1 MVLESVVPAAA
12 AWITGQIGV
21 PTIGIGCGEHT
32 CDGEVAVATDLIG
45 TFPWFV
51 PPFAKP
57 EAILAPQI
65 TAAAAAY
72 RERVQRVPIS
82 HLG

>member
-1 MVLESVVPAAA
+1 
-12 AWITGQIGV
+12 V

-57 EAILAPQI
+57 EANLAPQI

-72 RERVQRVPIS
+72 CKRVQSIPIS
-82 HLG
+82 HPG

>member
-1 MVLESVVPAAA
+1 MDADR
-12 AWITGQIGV
+12 
-21 PTIGIGCGEHT
+21 
-32 CDGEVAVATDLIG
+32 DGPRLHLHLQPVRLVAVATDLIG

-57 EAILAPQI
+57 EANLAPQI

-72 RERVQRVPIS
+72 KARVQNCPA
-82 HLG
+82 LG